1 MDEWRK
7 RHPGKD
13 GGGGSKCPIHVDI
26 EWTAEME
33 SSVYVGKHVYA
44 CACACVCAVCV
55 CVCCVMLD
63 TERHSSAINAYRKG

>member
-13 GGGGSKCPIHVDI
+13 GWGGSKCPIHVDI

-33 SSVYVGKHVYA
+33 SSVYVGK
-44 CACACVCAVCV
+44 
-55 CVCCVMLD
+55 
-63 TERHSSAINAYRKG
+63 